1 MTQQNTL
8 KAALWLL
15 LSALLFSMMGLLI
28 RNVSA
33 HTNNE
38 TIVFVRN
45 LVGSLMFLPL
55 LLKYGVG
62 HFRTRRLK
70 LHLLRTFF
78 GITAM
83 YSFFYA
89 LAHIPITDAM
99 IFTYSAP
106 VFIPLI
112 AWLWLREIPSPFSL
126 AAVAIGIVGVYW
138 VVKPSDGLF
147 DGISAL
153 GFATSVLAAAA
164 FVSVRKLS
172 STESPVVIVFYF
184 SIFSALVAAIPMYWA
199 WQSVDNL
206 SLLKLIIIGIV
217 ATLSQIA
224 MSRAYSLAP
233 ASTIGPIAFSSIVFG
248 GIAAWFL
255 WGETPDSLSL
265 LGTLLIFIACL
276 LTLKR

>member
-1 MTQQNTL
+1 MIAQNTL
-8 KAALWLL
+8 RAALWLL

-55 LLKYGVG
+55 LVKYGVD
-62 HFRTRRLK
+62 HFHTKRLK

-112 AWLWLREIPSPFSL
+112 AWLWLKEIPSPYSL
-126 AAVAIGIVGVYW
+126 LAVAIGIVGVYW

-147 DGISAL
+147 DGISVL

-184 SIFSALVAAIPMYWA
+184 SIFSALVAAIPMFWA
-199 WQSVDNL
+199 WQPIDNL

-233 ASTIGPIAFSSIVFG
+233 ASKIGPIAFSSIVFG
-248 GIAAWFL
+248 GIAAWLL
-255 WGETPDSLSL
+255 WGETPDKLSL